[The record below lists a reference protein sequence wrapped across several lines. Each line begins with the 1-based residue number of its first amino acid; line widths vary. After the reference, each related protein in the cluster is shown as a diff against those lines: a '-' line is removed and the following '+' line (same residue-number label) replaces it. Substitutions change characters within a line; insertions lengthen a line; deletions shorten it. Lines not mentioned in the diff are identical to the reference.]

1 MIMDAVFLKILNMSI
16 TASWLILAVIF
27 ARSLLNKAPRWIICL
42 LWGLVAI
49 RLVCPF
55 SFESVFSLI
64 PSSETIPAD
73 IAMQHSP
80 AIDSGITIVNETINP
95 MIAESFTPAVTD
107 SANPLQIYIPIIS
120 VIWLA
125 GVAVMLGYALIS
137 YLKLKKEVSANI
149 AISKNVFA
157 CDEVKAPFI
166 LGVFRPQIYVSSSM
180 QGESLKYVLRHEN
193 AHLKRYDHLWKPL
206 GYLLLSIYW
215 FNPLCWI
222 AYILLCRDIEMACDE
237 KVIADMKKE
246 EVASYSQAL
255 LDCSFSRKKIT
266 ACPLAF
272 GEVGVKERVKGILN
286 YKRPTF
292 WIMMAAAIVCI
303 VLALCLMS
311 DPFSNKSLPEELRFS
326 MDQAVVQ
333 HNRSSHSEDHF
344 IATDYDVLLIQR
356 SGKQT
361 SVYAWVLYEE
371 YSFDGK
377 DAKLE
382 SASHIPTAITFD
394 TAERDGGPAGYPVI
408 EYWEPRDGTYYEEDI
423 KAKFPWMIQRKAL
436 DISGSNTRHEN
447 CLRAAREY
455 YGVNTMNGEPD
466 LSFLNY
472 ENTISLVADVIDV
485 QTIYYPPA
493 GKEENGLIVP
503 GYVDGNSLARYLDL
517 VSWKQSN
524 TPDKDLPSP
533 GSIQFVIRDDYRIT
547 IYKDAKMA
555 IVKFGYDA
563 RFYKTQNNDYEKAV
577 EMFYT
582 EPKENTLSAKIY
594 VAYANYTA
602 DGWIFAQCLNP
613 YSLAISSARHLPV
626 YRFET
631 MDDLAKFKESVSDT
645 LTLDKSYN
653 EVPSFDEVTLGYDDA
668 FFKDHTVILAYV
680 TAGSGSYRFEIQEIE
695 VNDSELCLNVVQ
707 TNHPEVVTS
716 DMAGWFMIAEFEK
729 EDIAGITQF
738 DGKLID

>member
-1 MIMDAVFLKILNMSI
+1 MDAVFLKILNMSI

-27 ARSLLNKAPRWIICL
+27 ARSLLNKAPRWIICM

-95 MIAESFTPAVTD
+95 LIAESFTPAIED

-137 YLKLKKEVSANI
+137 YLKLRKEVSANI
-149 AISKNVFA
+149 AISENVFA

-166 LGVFRPQIYVSSSM
+166 LGVFRPAIYVPSSM
-180 QGESLKYVLRHEN
+180 QGKTLELVIRHEN

-206 GYLLLSIYW
+206 GFLLLSVYW
-215 FNPLCWI
+215 FHPLCWI
-222 AYILLCRDIEMACDE
+222 AYILLCRDIKMACDE
-237 KVIADMKKE
+237 KVITDMEKE
-246 EVASYSQAL
+246 EIASYSQAL
-255 LDCSFSRKKIT
+255 LNCSFSRKKIT

-272 GEVGVKERVKGILN
+272 GEVGVKERIKGVLN
-286 YKRPTF
+286 YRKPTF
-292 WIMMAAAIVCI
+292 WIMTAAIVVCVI
-303 VLALCLMS
+303 LAVFLMS
-311 DPFSNKSLPEELRFS
+311 DPYSNSSLSEELRFS
-326 MDQAVVQ
+326 MDMAVVQ
-333 HNRSSHSEDHF
+333 HNRPSHSEGHF
-344 IATDYDVLLIQR
+344 IATDYDTLLIQR

-361 SVYAWVLYEE
+361 SVYAWVLCEE

-377 DAKLE
+377 DVQKE
-382 SASHIPTAITFD
+382 SGSHIPTAITFD

-408 EYWEPRDGTYYEEDI
+408 EYWEPRDGSYYADDI
-423 KAKFPWMIQRKAL
+423 RARFPWSIQGKAL
-436 DISGSNTRHEN
+436 DINSSKTSSAK
-447 CLRAAREY
+447 CLQAAREY
-455 YGVNTMNGEPD
+455 FGVNSMNGEPD

-472 ENTISLVADVIDV
+472 ENAISLIADVTDV
-485 QTIYYPPA
+485 QTIYYPPT
-493 GKEENGLIVP
+493 GKDENGLIVP
-503 GYVDGNSLARYLDL
+503 GYVDGSSLAKYLDL

-524 TPDKDLPSP
+524 TPNKDLPSP

-547 IYKDAKMA
+547 IYKDVNIA
-555 IVKFGYDA
+555 IVKYGYDA
-563 RFYKTQNNDYEKAV
+563 RFYKTQNNDFEKAV

-582 EPKENTLSAKIY
+582 EAKENTLSAKTQ
-594 VAYANYTA
+594 VAYAKYTA

-631 MDDLAKFKESVSDT
+631 TDDLAKFKESVSDT
-645 LTLDKSYN
+645 LTLDQSYN
-653 EVPSFDEVTLGYDDA
+653 EVPSF
-668 FFKDHTVILAYV
+668 
-680 TAGSGSYRFEIQEIE
+680 
-695 VNDSELCLNVVQ
+695 
-707 TNHPEVVTS
+707 
-716 DMAGWFMIAEFEK
+716 
-729 EDIAGITQF
+729 
-738 DGKLID
+738 